1 MNNVQ
6 QMIDNAIGVGVAFIG
21 CVLYGHIK
29 MAESAQRLDVFDR
42 CCPASAQSW
51 LSPHKY
57 KQVEEPPLALSITL
71 TLTLSLSRTRTRTLT
86 QVEEPVDSADT
97 EMGSC
102 AASSPPAAPESSD
115 TAAPKA

>member
-1 MNNVQ
+1 MQ

-57 KQVEEPPLALSITL
+57 KQVEEP
-71 TLTLSLSRTRTRTLT
+71 
-86 QVEEPVDSADT
+86 VDSADT